1 MANRRELVI
10 QRQIR
15 LPFKQA
21 LKISIRNITLRLGR
35 AAVTAASVFLAIAFL
50 SSVLATKVIQDT
62 LERERKERGRVTAVG
77 DGKSLTGERD
87 DGGARRPEGTRAAAG
102 TTIPRRD
109 RDDAG
114 MAPLTAAALEET
126 DDAEEA
132 RRWWLVAMSLLV
144 CLAGITNA
152 MLMSVTER
160 FREIGTMK
168 CLGALDSFVVR
179 LFLIE
184 ATLLGVAGSAIGAIA
199 GALLILLVYSI
210 KEGFSLWMRIDWP
223 ELLLWMAGSVGVGA
237 AISLIAAIIPA
248 INAARLPPAAALRTD
263 I

>member
-1 MANRRELVI
+1 MARQSGAVI
-10 QRQIR
+10 ERQIR
-15 LPFKQA
+15 LPLSQA
-21 LKISIRNITLRLGR
+21 FKISLRNITLRLGR
-35 AAVTAASVFLAIAFL
+35 AAVTAASIFLAIAFL

-62 LERERKERGRVTAVG
+62 IDKEVKERGRVTTVG
-77 DGKSLTGERD
+77 EDVSIAGDESMGPTRLPGETGELPGAGS
-87 DGGARRPEGTRAAAG
+87 GGESSLSGGPS
-102 TTIPRRD
+102 
-109 RDDAG
+109 
-114 MAPLTAAALEET
+114 AALAIEET
-126 DDAEEA
+126 DEEDA

-184 ATLLGVAGSAIGAIA
+184 STLLGVIGSALGAIA
-199 GALLILLVYSI
+199 GAFLMLFVYCI
-210 KEGFSLWMRIDWP
+210 REGFSLPARISWP
-223 ELLLWMAGSVGVGA
+223 DMLGYMGASIGVGA
-237 AISLIAAIIPA
+237 VIALLAAIAPA
-248 INAARLPPAAALRTD
+248 VAAARLPPAAALRTE